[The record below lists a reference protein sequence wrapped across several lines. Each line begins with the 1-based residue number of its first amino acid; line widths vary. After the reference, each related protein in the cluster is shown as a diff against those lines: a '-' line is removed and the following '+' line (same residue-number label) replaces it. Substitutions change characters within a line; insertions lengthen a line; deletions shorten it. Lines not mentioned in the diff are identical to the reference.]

1 MTEVHGVN
9 MSNEMMT
16 NKSFRERMGVEEKN
30 YPMVSIVIR
39 EAVKRGLIKVGTPEG
54 TNRRDVAYI
63 PSWG

>member
-1 MTEVHGVN
+1 
-9 MSNEMMT
+9 MMT
-16 NKSFRERMGVEEKN
+16 NKSFRERMGVEGKN